1 MIASVLLIVVFF
13 SLYKGSLL
21 IIRPIL
27 VKRLAVSVVEFT
39 ENRIQ
44 VEIMELLC
52 RVQAWSNA
60 ASEDA
65 VILQWSFISLET
77 KYTKN
82 YYNVTK

>member
-21 IIRPIL
+21 TIRPIL

-52 RVQAWSNA
+52 RVQA
-60 ASEDA
+60 
-65 VILQWSFISLET
+65 
-77 KYTKN
+77 
-82 YYNVTK
+82 